1 VQAVCDAMEASAAQ
15 GRWVAV
21 SEVTEARRPAR

>member
-21 SEVTEARRPAR
+21 SEVTGAG

>member
-15 GRWVAV
+15 GRWLAV
-21 SEVTEARRPAR
+21 SEVTGAQQRLA